1 MEHKAVSRGSEA
13 EAIQKPS
20 TIKACLSDERTHR
33 AAQQAVRFSA
43 NQTLVPHMEH
53 REGKMGLSSQQTHSP
68 QQHVVQT
75 QRRAHVDPGPRAE
88 PMEATVRPL
97 TFTAQHQFGLQSAV
111 RTSFNLGGSSD
122 PSPAH
127 RGKANL
133 VTPGKVRKGAEPKCH
148 QSYNQPSRQE
158 RLY

>member
-1 MEHKAVSRGSEA
+1 MPIRHWFHTWNTGKAKWGSAHSR
-13 EAIQKPS
+13 P
-20 TIKACLSDERTHR
+20 T
-33 AAQQAVRFSA
+33 
-43 NQTLVPHMEH
+43 
-53 REGKMGLSSQQTHSP
+53 QTHSP

-88 PMEATVRPL
+88 PMEATVRLL

-133 VTPGKVRKGAEPKCH
+133 VTPGKVRKGDKSVSIDPKPRQH
-148 QSYNQPSRQE
+148 PSIMAAQRTTAFSPISG
-158 RLY
+158 LHWHATL